1 MLISRARSLKGGILI
16 IVMFSFGILSLT
28 YGVLL
33 SFVIKDYANSRLTER
48 ERSAELV
55 RRGLVHNLEH
65 LIELSINLSRP
76 RDIHEAIEGMNNDV
90 LSDWGKAF
98 SKSVSSILFI
108 DTDGTVIARAPDEF
122 RFGDS
127 VRSEPFFRGARDDG
141 IFSGIS
147 ILEGQEALVACY
159 PVYMYND
166 TVVGYISIFKNIT
179 EDLLEGLLP
188 EKNMRL
194 SFLGTTSSTS
204 PIKLSPSIE
213 NPILISVADGVFSLS
228 FLPSP
233 EYLRLLSLQGDLLSA
248 FAVVTA
254 GTILLLLFFL
264 NRRFKPYTE
273 IVDALVDYSENHV
286 SLEELRRS
294 ISKTHLSSAGE
305 ICYISRALVKMIKVI
320 EEKMRSIQSYSEK
333 LEFLATRD
341 SLTEL
346 WNRRKMDQIL
356 VAETNVVDRTAGDLS
371 LIMVD
376 IDFFK
381 RVNDTF
387 GHEVGDKVLLSVA
400 ATIVDSLRQ
409 SDEVGRWG
417 GEEFLAVLPD
427 TNVYEAFDC
436 AERARKAVEGYFI
449 DGDIS
454 VTASFGV
461 TQYRPGEPIN
471 EFVSRADKALYL
483 AKEQGRNMTC
493 VSPS

>member
-1 MLISRARSLKGGILI
+1 MLISRTRSLKGGILI
-16 IVMFSFGILSLT
+16 IVMLSFGILSLT

-33 SFVIKDYANSRLTER
+33 NVVIKDYGNSRLADR

-65 LIELSINLSRP
+65 LAELSINLSRP
-76 RDIHEAIEGMNNDV
+76 RDIHEAIEDMNNDA

-108 DTDGTVIARAPDEF
+108 DADGVVIARAPDEF

-127 VRSEPFFRGARDDG
+127 VRSERFFRGARDDG
-141 IFSGIS
+141 SFSGIS
-147 ILEGQEALVACY
+147 IMEGQTALVACY
-159 PVYMYND
+159 PVYKYND
-166 TVVGYISIFKNIT
+166 TVVGYVSIFKDIT
-179 EDLLEGLLP
+179 ENFLDGLLP
-188 EKNMRL
+188 EDNMKL
-194 SFLGTTSSTS
+194 TFLGTTSSTS

-213 NPILISVADGVFSLS
+213 NPILISVGDGVFSLS

-233 EYLRLLSLQGDLLSA
+233 EYVGLLRLQGDILRA
-248 FAVVTA
+248 FAVITV
-254 GTILLLLFFL
+254 GTVLLLLFFL
-264 NRRFKPYTE
+264 NRRFKPYTK
-273 IVDALVDYSENHV
+273 IVDALADYSENHA

-294 ISKTHLSSAGE
+294 ISNTHLSSRGE
-305 ICYISRALVKMIKVI
+305 IRYVSGALIKMIKVI

-333 LEFLATRD
+333 LEFLATREP
-341 SLTEL
+341 LTEL
-346 WNRRKMDQIL
+346 WNRRKMDQL
-356 VAETNVVDRTAGDLS
+356 LRAEIDVVDRTAGDLS
-371 LIMVD
+371 LVMLD

-400 ATIVDSLRQ
+400 AVIVDSLRQ

-427 TNVYEAFDC
+427 TDLLEAFDC
-436 AERARKAVEGYFI
+436 AERARKAVEGYLI

-471 EFVSRADKALYL
+471 EFVGRADKALYL
-483 AKEQGRNMTC
+483 AKDRGRNMTC

>member
-1 MLISRARSLKGGILI
+1 MLVSRTRSLKGGILI
-16 IVMFSFGILSLT
+16 IVMLSFGILSLT

-33 SFVIKDYANSRLTER
+33 NVVIKDYGNSRLADR

-55 RRGLVHNLEH
+55 RRGLVHNLDH
-65 LIELSINLSRP
+65 LIDLSINLSRP
-76 RDIHEAIEGMNNDV
+76 RDIHEAIEDMNNDA

-108 DTDGTVIARAPDEF
+108 DADGMVIARAPDEF

-127 VRSEPFFRGARDDG
+127 VRSERFFRGARDDG
-141 IFSGIS
+141 SFSGVS
-147 ILEGQEALVACY
+147 IMEGQTALVACY
-159 PVYMYND
+159 PVYKYND
-166 TVVGYISIFKNIT
+166 TVVGYVSIFKDIT
-179 EDLLEGLLP
+179 ENFLNGLLP
-188 EKNMRL
+188 EDNMKL
-194 SFLGTTSSTS
+194 SFLGMTSSAS
-204 PIKLSPSIE
+204 PIKLTSSIE

-233 EYLRLLSLQGDLLSA
+233 EYVSLLRLQGDILRA
-248 FAVVTA
+248 FTVITV
-254 GTILLLLFFL
+254 GTVLLLLFFL

-273 IVDALVDYSENHV
+273 IVDALADYSENHA

-294 ISKTHLSSAGE
+294 ISNTHLSSTGE
-305 ICYISRALVKMIKVI
+305 ICYISKALIKMIKVI
-320 EEKMRSIQSYSEK
+320 EEKIRSIESYSEK

-341 SLTEL
+341 PLTEL

-356 VAETNVVDRTAGDLS
+356 RSEIDVVNRTSADLS

-381 RVNDTF
+381 RINDTF

-400 ATIVDSLRQ
+400 AVIVDSLRQ

-427 TNVYEAFDC
+427 TGLAEAFES
-436 AERARKAVEGYFI
+436 AERVRKTIEGYI
-449 DGDIS
+449 LDGDIS

-461 TQYRPGEPIN
+461 TQYRSGEPIN

-483 AKEQGRNMTC
+483 AKERGRNMTC
-493 VSPS
+493 VSPD